1 MHSDTAERKVE
12 RGRFARFSQALILFI
27 ALSFGAGAFVLLSKP
42 RSESTGN
49 GVAQATKPTKRP
61 ASNTFRPTPAQWAS
75 LTIEAVE
82 ERPFRS
88 EIVTDGKISINEDT
102 STPVFSPYAGIV
114 KRLAVHPGD
123 VIKPGQLVFSLEATD
138 MVPAQNDFITP
149 NATLDTVKWQK
160 NLAEITEK
168 RQPGL
173 FEAKATP
180 LKDWQ
185 QSQAD
190 LVGAQ
195 SNVRSA
201 EIALEAV
208 RNRLRILKKTEEE
221 IAEFQRTGKI
231 NPD

>member
-1 MHSDTAERKVE
+1 MHSDTTERKVE
-12 RGRFARFSQALILFI
+12 RGRVARSSQALILFI
-27 ALSFGAGAFVLLSKP
+27 VLSVGVGAFVLLSKP
-42 RSESTGN
+42 RSESAGN
-49 GVAQATKPTKRP
+49 SAAQTAKPTQRP
-61 ASNTFRPTPAQWAS
+61 AGNTFTPTPAQWAS

-102 STPVFSPYAGIV
+102 STPVFSPYSGIV
-114 KRLAVHPGD
+114 KRLAVNPGD

-138 MVPAQNDFITP
+138 MVQAQNDFITA
-149 NATLDTVKWQK
+149 NATLDTVKSQL
-160 NLAEITEK
+160 NLAEVTER
-168 RQPGL
+168 RQRAL

-185 QSQAD
+185 QAQAD

-208 RNRLRILKKTEEE
+208 RNRLRSLKQTAEEND
-221 IAEFQRTGKI
+221 A
-231 NPD
+231 